1 MPKFPSFLT
10 SMQIARNSHRL
21 SARSTVGARAM
32 KAACLLMLASL
43 PLPAADGPVGI
54 TDSCC
59 WATTTARCG
68 NREQIADGT
77 ALVEGALGSRRFGPY
92 TLQAAEAR
100 KSYRRALELTHQ
112 ASERRFLE
120 NRLAE
125 LEK

>member
-1 MPKFPSFLT
+1 MPVDAGEPAAAGRGRT
-10 SMQIARNSHRL
+10 GRHHRL
-21 SARSTVGARAM
+21 VLLGDQDRS
-32 KAACLLMLASL
+32 L
-43 PLPAADGPVGI
+43 
-54 TDSCC
+54 
-59 WATTTARCG
+59 W